1 MVAGREGTSNRIH
14 ELDVLRGVA
23 LCGIFLVN
31 MVDFSGS
38 ALRVGTFAAR
48 GTAVDQIVDLAIACF
63 ALTKF
68 YLLFSFLFGV
78 GFAVQMQRMQQSG
91 RPFLRL
97 YLQRLSVLLLI
108 GLTHSI
114 LVWDGDI
121 LRLYVLAGVLL
132 LTLRNQPSRMLLL
145 IAGGIALAGA
155 AYFSCVPIEDAST
168 LTSPAS
174 VRAYSSGTYVD
185 VVILRASER
194 SIVDIQIPMVFTMFL
209 VGLVVGR
216 EEILSNI
223 RNHEVFLRR
232 AWKVALPLGI
242 IGSLALLVGYITSSP
257 LLVSLSIHVGAPLLS
272 FAYFA
277 LIVLNARRLRLF
289 AYAGRMALTNYLMQ
303 SVVATTLFYG
313 YGFGLYDKFSA
324 TVSTFLALL
333 ILAAQIALSKMWLS
347 RYPMGPMEWV
357 WRRLAGVGR

>member
-1 MVAGREGTSNRIH
+1 MQRKADRIE

-38 ALRVGTFAAR
+38 ALRVGTFTAR
-48 GTAVDQIVDLAIACF
+48 GTAVDQIVDLTIATF

-78 GFAVQMQRMQQSG
+78 GFAVQMQRMEESG

-108 GLTHSI
+108 GIAHSI

-121 LRLYVLAGVLL
+121 LRLYALAGVLL
-132 LTLRNQPSRMLLL
+132 LLLRKLPSGLLLL
-145 IAGGIALAGA
+145 IAGGVALAGTV
-155 AYFSCVPIEDAST
+155 YFSFVPIEYASMM
-168 LTSPAS
+168 TSPAS
-174 VRAYSSGTYVD
+174 VKAYSSGTYVD
-185 VVILRASER
+185 VVMLRASER
-194 SIVDIQIPMVFTMFL
+194 SFVDIQFPMVFTMFL

-216 EEILSNI
+216 EKIFSNI
-223 RNHEVFLRR
+223 RDHEAFLRR

-242 IGSLALLVGYITSSP
+242 IGSLTLLIGYITTLP

-272 FAYFA
+272 FSYIA
-277 LIVLNARRLRLF
+277 LITLNARRLRLF
-289 AYAGRMALTNYLMQ
+289 AFAGRMALTNYLMQ
-303 SVVATTLFYG
+303 SVIATTLFYG

-324 TVSTFLALL
+324 TESTLLALL
-333 ILAAQIALSKMWLS
+333 ILVAQIGLSKLWLS